1 MKNPTIAMA
10 SILGAGLLGLSGSA
24 AASCSNKNYGIDLY
38 VMSYYMQTEESGS
51 RCANTADKFFD
62 LLNGDLSNIVP
73 SYDNSSIANA
83 AMNFNGVQLYFDF
96 AESYSGVLH
105 FRIPS
110 LGVDESFGEESDSR
124 DDSVDMLVDYLKKSG
139 ILSRIMRE
147 QAATSPT
154 SPIAGPGG
162 MIPTAAAADF
172 DAAMSDTVQALN
184 GGSSS
189 DSPSFAIGASY
200 GSMDVDGKRGQ
211 VTNIPMSYVWRSDST
226 PGQMFT
232 VSGSV
237 TQVTI
242 AGGTSYHG
250 GLGVA
255 FRMPVSARW
264 ALTPSLRYSITG
276 SADMASVAG
285 MYSAGLS
292 STYHIPLEGMDLVIG
307 NMAGY
312 YRTNKVSFGEYSFDP
327 KIHTWSLRNGVMV
340 SRPLNMFG
348 MPLAVEYS
356 FVDTRYTGGTEFF
369 VDNTQEIGVTIGTNR
384 AGNVNKKFTRFG
396 VRYLHGRET
405 NTVSLTGSFW
415 F

>member
-1 MKNPTIAMA
+1 MKNHTIVMVAL
-10 SILGAGLLGLSGSA
+10 LGAGLIGLSGAA
-24 AASCSNKNYGIDLY
+24 AASCSNKNYGLDLY
-38 VMSYYMQTEESGS
+38 VMGDMPQSEESGS

-62 LLNGDLSNIVP
+62 LLNGESFSSIVP
-73 SYDNSSIANA
+73 SYNDFSIANA
-83 AMNFNGVQLYFDF
+83 TMNFNGVPLYFDF
-96 AESYSGVLH
+96 ESSDTTLR

-110 LGVDESFGEESDSR
+110 LDVDVSFSGSDRDESADL
-124 DDSVDMLVDYLKKSG
+124 LVDYLKKSG

-147 QAATSPT
+147 QAASSPT

-172 DAAMSDTVQALN
+172 DAAMGETVQALN
-184 GGSSS
+184 GGSS
-189 DSPSFAIGASY
+189 DSPSFSVGASY
-200 GSMDVDGKRGQ
+200 GTMDVDGKKGQ
-211 VTNIPMSYVWRSDST
+211 VSNIPMSYVWRSDST

-232 VSGSV
+232 LSGSV

-292 STYHIPLEGMDLVIG
+292 STYHIPLESLDLVIG

-340 SRPLNMFG
+340 SQPVNMFG

-384 AGNVNKKFTRFG
+384 AGNLSKKFTRFG
-396 VRYLHGRET
+396 LRYLHGRET
-405 NTVSLTGSFW
+405 NTVSLTGSYW